1 MDMNNSVAVVT
12 GGASGLGEAV
22 VRGMKA
28 KGGKASILDFDAG
41 RGEKLAAEL
50 GDDVIFCKT
59 DVTDE
64 ASVQAAME
72 KTMAAFSAIHVAI
85 NCAGVANPRKV
96 IDRDGN
102 PMPIEAFNKVIQIN
116 LVGTMNVI
124 RLATVEMLKN
134 TPNEDG
140 EKGVVIN
147 VASVAAFEGQI
158 GQAAYSA
165 SKAGVVGMT
174 LPLAR
179 EFAGFGI
186 RFNTIAPGIFMT
198 PMLATLP
205 EKAQKALAQMMPFP
219 KRLGEP
225 SEFAMLASQM
235 IENPMLNGET
245 IRLDA
250 AIRMA
255 AK

>member
-1 MDMNNSVAVVT
+1 MNINNCAAVIT

-22 VRGMKA
+22 VRDMVA
-28 KGGKASILDFDAG
+28 KGGRVSILDFDVV
-41 RGEKLAAEL
+41 RGEKLVAEI
-50 GDDVIFCKT
+50 GDAVIFCKT

-64 ASVQAAME
+64 ASVQAAMD
-72 KTMAAFSAIHVAI
+72 KTTAAFGAIHVAV
-85 NCAGVANPRKV
+85 NCAGVGTPKKV

-102 PMPIEAFNKVIQIN
+102 PMPIEFFNKVIQIN
-116 LVGTMNVI
+116 LVGTMNVV
-124 RLATVEMLKN
+124 RLAAIEMLKN
-134 TPNEDG
+134 TPNGDG

-179 EFAGFGI
+179 EFADFGI

-205 EKAQKALAQMMPFP
+205 EKAQEALAKMMPFP
-219 KRLGEP
+219 KRLGNP
-225 SEFAMLASQM
+225 SEFAMLAGHI

>member
-1 MDMNNSVAVVT
+1 MEMKDCAAVVT
-12 GGASGLGEAV
+12 GGASGLGEAT
-22 VRGMKA
+22 VRRVIT
-28 KGGKASILDFDAG
+28 KGGRAAILDFDAD
-41 RGEKLAAEL
+41 RGERLAAEL
-50 GDDVIFCKT
+50 GRAAIFCKT

-64 ASVQAAME
+64 ASVQAAMD
-72 KTMAAFSAIHVAI
+72 KTVAAFDGIQVAV
-85 NCAGVANPRKV
+85 NCAGVGTPKKV
-96 IDRDGN
+96 IGRDGS
-102 PMPIEAFNKVIQIN
+102 PIPIDFFNKVIQIN
-116 LVGTMNVI
+116 LVGTMNVV
-124 RLATVEMLKN
+124 RLAAVRMLKN
-134 TPNEDG
+134 APNADG

-179 EFAGFGI
+179 EFADCGI
-186 RFNTIAPGIFMT
+186 RVNTIAPGIFMT
-198 PMLATLP
+198 PMVAGLP
-205 EKAQKALAQMMPFP
+205 QKAQAALAGMMPFP
-219 KRLGEP
+219 KRLGHP
-225 SEFAMLASQM
+225 SEFAMLAAQ
-235 IENPMLNGET
+235 IVENPMINGET